1 MTDYIKGAY
10 EYFSGEGSRD
20 EVAVK
25 ALDDKTLQVELK
37 QPTAYFLNLVSW
49 FTYMP
54 CREDMASTG
63 EGWEKDPPNASPT
76 ARSCWRST
84 RWAPTFC

>member
-1 MTDYIKGAY
+1 MASPYAFLMTDYIKGAY

-37 QPTAYFLNLVSW
+37 QPTAYFLNLVS
-49 FTYMP
+49 
-54 CREDMASTG
+54 
-63 EGWEKDPPNASPT
+63 
-76 ARSCWRST
+76 
-84 RWAPTFC
+84 

>member
-25 ALDDKTLQVELK
+25 ALDDKT
-37 QPTAYFLNLVSW
+37 S
-49 FTYMP
+49 
-54 CREDMASTG
+54 
-63 EGWEKDPPNASPT
+63 
-76 ARSCWRST
+76 
-84 RWAPTFC
+84 RWS